1 MTTRIHTKIAT
12 SIAGAALIAAIV
24 VPGAV
29 AGPSK
34 ITRIQ
39 IPPALTHFQ
48 EPGSTGYVPKTTL
61 VKIPA
66 NLAHFQEP
74 GSVGYVPAATA
85 STNSG
90 LDWASALIGAGAALG
105 VALASAGALMVLRR
119 RRTLAHT

>member
-1 MTTRIHTKIAT
+1 MTTRTTPRSPCQSLAQP
-12 SIAGAALIAAIV
+12 SS
-24 VPGAV
+24 PPSSSRAV

-39 IPPALTHFQ
+39 IPPALAHFQ

-74 GSVGYVPAATA
+74 GSVGYVPAATV
-85 STNSG
+85 STSGG
-90 LDWASALIGAGAALG
+90 LDWASALIGAGVALG
-105 VALASAGALMVLRR
+105 VALASAGAFTVLRR